1 MMNDFAAMREEAQKI
16 QLKIIQDIKRNVTV
30 SAGAGSG
37 KTRVLVERFVYI
49 LQQARE
55 KQLGLAADN
64 ILAITFTRKA
74 AAEMKSRVRKR
85 MGEILAQDPQD
96 YFWQEQM
103 KSLERVQITTIHGLC
118 SRILRENPV
127 EAQLDPAFVVADDF
141 AASDYIAQCVQ
152 SYIRSSLAQQQ
163 EELRLLLGVYGV
175 NSFVNQLNAL
185 LPNLADIVAEEDLTA
200 PYRESAASAASLSD
214 KLLLVVQEL
223 VDRREQLTK
232 PKSKGREHLENLT
245 EHLAEVSAGLKAEK
259 IDFAAYD
266 SYVAVI
272 KNQRGE
278 LKAALDEAKKL
289 RQQLV
294 EAEYD
299 RLALPLVAAWQK
311 VLAELY
317 SYIQKKK
324 QDNDLLTYDD
334 LELRALQLLQENAQV
349 RQKYHERF
357 RYIMVDEFQDT
368 NERQRQLIYLLCG
381 DSAAQ
386 LLGNKLFIV
395 GDPKQSIYRFRGAD
409 VSVFAQVSEEIATG
423 GGGCYSMSHNFR
435 SVDKILTACNRT
447 FQPLLGEDRAQAVFF
462 EALTPNFAGDFT
474 PQLLKVMYNEET
486 KAQRRQLEAAA
497 VAQKLRQL
505 QAEGL
510 PYGEMAILLRAMTHC
525 ETLTAELERQGVPYN
540 VIDGKGFY
548 ARQEVLDLLNLLT
561 VLHNRYRSLELAGV
575 LRSPYFGLTDET
587 ITSLF
592 LSGSSL
598 WDALQQAAVPGEQGA
613 LVARAAHCLRQ
624 LRAYAAL
631 AALPELWQELWRVL
645 SIDVVLSRQE
655 NGAGKLANAQK
666 LRQLA
671 EAYSAEHQGCLGDW
685 LAYVE
690 RVRKAEIR
698 ETAANVDAEDAVQ
711 ILTIHKSKGLE
722 FHTVLIPFLDSPR
735 NSTTAEI
742 AYLPGRGLG
751 IKLLLADGQLAASGV
766 LQRLREAD
774 KALDLA
780 ERLRQLY
787 VAMTRAEKA
796 LLLSGAVQCGKELK
810 QDKDLSELDWMS
822 QLLSIFAE
830 GEDMDVQEL
839 DLAEA
844 LPPAAERSTAKLV
857 VTPKLQQEIDPL
869 PAYAASGRRHFTA
882 SGLQTYLYCQRQYFY
897 QLVLQLPELEVES
910 SAAGEQKQAGLPAKL
925 TGLIVHRA
933 LELYH
938 ANAEAAF
945 KRALSELAPGEQAE
959 IAQQLFTSYI
969 ASDLYKALPVE
980 QQRELKFAWS
990 TPQGLVIDGVIDC
1003 LAKQADGSLCVV
1015 DYKTGTPQENVASGY
1030 IYQLALYK
1038 KAAQQLTG
1046 LPVSRAQLHFLQNL
1060 SSWNLPEDKDY
1071 LPEALTLCMEIAAKS
1086 EEVQF
1091 SCASTEAC
1099 EHCPYVYLCTRK

>member
-1 MMNDFAAMREEAQKI
+1 MMNDFAVMRDEAQKI
-16 QLKIIQDIKRNVTV
+16 QVKIIQDIKRNVTV
-30 SAGAGSG
+30 AAGAGSG

-49 LQQARE
+49 LQQAKE
-55 KQLGLAADN
+55 KQLAVAADN

-85 MGEILAQDPQD
+85 MAEILAQEPQD

-103 KSLERVQITTIHGLC
+103 KSLERAQITTIHGLC

-152 SYIRSSLAQQQ
+152 SFIRGSLEQQ
-163 EELRLLLGVYGV
+163 ELRLLLGVYGV
-175 NSFVNQLNAL
+175 NSFVNQLQAL
-185 LPNLADIVAEEDLTA
+185 LPNLADIVEEKDLTA
-200 PYRESAASAASLSD
+200 PYKESAASIASLLD

-223 VDRREQLTK
+223 ADKREQLTK
-232 PKSKGREHLENLT
+232 PKSKGREHLDNLT

-259 IDFAAYD
+259 TDFAAYD

-278 LKAALDEAKKL
+278 LKAVLDDAKKL
-289 RQQLV
+289 RQQLE
-294 EAEYD
+294 EAAYD
-299 RLALPLVAAWQK
+299 KQALPLVAAWQK
-311 VLAELY
+311 VLGELY
-317 SYIQKKK
+317 SHIQKKK

-334 LELRALQLLQENAQV
+334 LELRALQLLKENAQV

-381 DSAAQ
+381 DSAMQ
-386 LLGNKLFIV
+386 LSGNKLFIV

-409 VSVFAQVSEEIATG
+409 VSVFAQVGAEIAQG
-423 GGGCYSMSHNFR
+423 GGGSYSMSHNFR

-447 FQPLLGEDRAQAVFF
+447 FLPLLGEDRSQSVFF
-462 EALTPNFAGDFT
+462 EALTPNSAGDFT
-474 PQLLKVMYNEET
+474 PQLLKVMYNEDT

-505 QAEGL
+505 QAAGL

-592 LSGSSL
+592 LRGGSL
-598 WDALQQAAVPGEQGA
+598 WEALQQADLPGEQGA
-613 LVARAAHCLRQ
+613 LAARAAHCLQQ

-631 AALPELWQELWRVL
+631 AALPELWPELWRVL
-645 SIDVVLSRQE
+645 SVDVVLSRQE

-698 ETAANVDAEDAVQ
+698 ETAANVESEDAVQ

-722 FHTVLIPFLDSPR
+722 FNTVFIPFLDSPR
-735 NSTTAEI
+735 NSSTAEI
-742 AYLPGRGLG
+742 AYLPGLGLG
-751 IKLLLADGQLAASGV
+751 IKLLLSNGQLVTSGV
-766 LQRLREAD
+766 LHRLRDAD

-787 VAMTRAEKA
+787 VGMTRAEKA
-796 LLLSGAVQCGKELK
+796 LLLSGAVQSGKEPK
-810 QDKDLSELDWMS
+810 QDKPLAELDWMS
-822 QLLSIFAE
+822 QMLLIFAE
-830 GEDMDVQEL
+830 GEDMEVQEL
-839 DLAEA
+839 DLGDE
-844 LPPAAERSTAKLV
+844 LPPAAERSTARLE
-857 VTPKLQQEIDPL
+857 VTPEVQQAIAPL

-897 QLVLQLPELEVES
+897 QQVLQLPELEEESAGES
-910 SAAGEQKQAGLPAKL
+910 SQSALPAKL

-933 LELYH
+933 LELYRG
-938 ANAEAAF
+938 NADAAF
-945 KRALSELAPGEQAE
+945 KRAVSELAPGEQVDF
-959 IAQQLFTSYI
+959 AQQLFVSYI
-969 ASDLYKALPVE
+969 ESDLYKKIPAE
-980 QQRELKFAWS
+980 QQRELKFSWPA
-990 TPQGLVIDGVIDC
+990 PQGLVIDGVIDC
-1003 LAKQADGSLCVV
+1003 LAKQADGSLYVV
-1015 DYKTGTPQENVASGY
+1015 DYKTGTPPENISRGY
-1030 IYQLALYK
+1030 SYQLALYK

-1046 LPVSRAQLHFLQNL
+1046 LPVSGAQLHFLQNL
-1060 SSWNLPEDKDY
+1060 STWDLSEDEDY
-1071 LPEALTLCMEIAAKS
+1071 MAEALALCTEIAAKN
-1086 EEVQF
+1086 EEAQF
-1091 SCASTEAC
+1091 SCASAEAC
-1099 EHCPYVYLCTRK
+1099 KHCPYVYLCTRK

>member
-1 MMNDFAAMREEAQKI
+1 MMNDFAVLRDEAQKI
-16 QLKIIQDIKRNVTV
+16 QLQIIEDIKRNVTV

-55 KQLGLAADN
+55 KQLALAADN

-74 AAEMKSRVRKR
+74 AAEMKVRVRKR
-85 MGEILAQDPQD
+85 MAEILAQEPQN

-103 KSLERVQITTIHGLC
+103 KSLERAQITTIHGLC

-152 SYIRSSLAQQQ
+152 SFIRGSLEQQ
-163 EELRLLLGVYGV
+163 ELRLLLSVYGV

-185 LPNLADIVAEEDLTA
+185 LPDLATIVAEEDLTA
-200 PYRESAASAASLSD
+200 PYRESAASTASLLD

-232 PKSKGREHLENLT
+232 PKSKGREHLDNLT
-245 EHLAEVSAGLKAEK
+245 EHLAEVSAGLRAEK
-259 IDFAAYD
+259 TDFAAYD
-266 SYVAVI
+266 KWLSPLSHQ
-272 KNQRGE
+272 KGE
-278 LKAALDEAKKL
+278 VKALYDEAKKL
-289 RQQLV
+289 RQQLE
-294 EAEYD
+294 EAAYD

-311 VLAELY
+311 VLGELY

-334 LELRALQLLQENAQV
+334 LELRALQLLTENAQV
-349 RQKYHERF
+349 RKKYHERF

-381 DSAAQ
+381 DSAEQ
-386 LLGNKLFIV
+386 LSGRKLFIV

-409 VSVFAQVSEEIATG
+409 VSVFAQVSAEIAQG

-435 SVDKILTACNRT
+435 SVDKILTTCNRT
-447 FQPLLGEDRAQAVFF
+447 FQPLLGEDKSQAVFF
-462 EALTPNFAGDFT
+462 EALTPNSAGDFT
-474 PQLLKVMYNEET
+474 PQLLKVMYNEDH
-486 KAQRRQLEAAA
+486 KAQKRQLEAAA

-505 QAEGL
+505 QAAGL

-592 LSGSSL
+592 LSSGSL
-598 WDALQQAAVPGEQGA
+598 WDALQQADIVGEQGDLA
-613 LVARAAHCLRQ
+613 ARAAHCLRQ

-698 ETAANVDAEDAVQ
+698 ETAANVEAEDAVQ

-722 FHTVLIPFLDSPR
+722 FHTVFIPFLDSPR
-735 NSTTAEI
+735 KSSTAEI
-742 AYLPGRGLG
+742 AYLPGLGLG
-751 IKLLLADGQLAASGV
+751 IKLLLADGQLVASGV
-766 LQRLREAD
+766 LHKLRDAD

-796 LLLSGAVQCGKELK
+796 LLLSGAVPSGKEPK
-810 QDKDLSELDWMS
+810 RDKPLAELDWMS
-822 QLLSIFAE
+822 QLLLIFAE
-830 GEDMDVQEL
+830 GQDMEVQEL
-839 DLAEA
+839 DFGDE
-844 LPPAAERSTAKLV
+844 LPPAAERSAARLA
-857 VTPKLQQEIDPL
+857 VTQEVQRAIAPL
-869 PAYAASGRRHFTA
+869 PAYAASGRRHFSA

-897 QLVLQLPELEVES
+897 QQVLQLPELEEES
-910 SAAGEQKQAGLPAKL
+910 AGDSSQAALPAKL

-938 ANAEAAF
+938 ADADAAF
-945 KRALSELAPGEQAE
+945 KRAVSELAPGEQAAF
-959 IAQQLFTSYI
+959 AQQLFTSYI
-969 ASDLYKALPVE
+969 ASDLYQKIPAE
-980 QQRELKFAWS
+980 QQRELKFSWS
-990 TPQGLVIDGVIDC
+990 TPQGLIIDGVIDC
-1003 LAKQADGSLCVV
+1003 LAKQADGSLYVV
-1015 DYKTGTPQENVASGY
+1015 DYKTGTPPENITRGY
-1030 IYQLALYK
+1030 SYQLALYK

-1046 LPVSRAQLHFLQNL
+1046 LPVSSAQLHFLQDL
-1060 SSWNLPEDKDY
+1060 STWVLPENETC
-1071 LPEALTLCMEIAAKS
+1071 LAEALALCAEIAAKS
-1086 EEVQF
+1086 EEAQF
-1091 SCASTEAC
+1091 SCASGAAC

>member
-1 MMNDFAAMREEAQKI
+1 MNDFAVMRDEAQKI
-16 QLKIIQDIKRNVTV
+16 QLKIIQDIQRNVTV

-49 LQQARE
+49 LQQAKE
-55 KQLGLAADN
+55 KQLALAADN

-74 AAEMKSRVRKR
+74 AAEMKARVRKR
-85 MGEILAQDPQD
+85 MDEILTQEPQD

-103 KSLERVQITTIHGLC
+103 KILERAQITTIHGLC

-127 EAQLDPAFVVADDF
+127 EAQLDPAFAVADDF
-141 AASDYIAQCVQ
+141 TASDYIAQCVQ
-152 SYIRSSLAQQQ
+152 SFIRSSLEQP
-163 EELRLLLGVYGV
+163 ELRLLLGVYGV

-185 LPNLADIVAEEDLTA
+185 LPNLADIAAEEDLTA

-232 PKSKGREHLENLT
+232 PKSKGREHLDNLL
-245 EHLAEVSAGLKAEK
+245 EHLAEVKAGLQAET
-259 IDFAAYD
+259 ITFVAYD

-278 LKAALDEAKKL
+278 LKAVLDEAKKL
-289 RQQLV
+289 RQQLE
-294 EAEYD
+294 EAAYD
-299 RLALPLVAAWQK
+299 RLAVPLAAAWQK

-334 LELRALQLLQENAQV
+334 LELRALQLLQENVEV

-386 LLGNKLFIV
+386 LSGNKLFIV

-409 VSVFAQVSEEIATG
+409 VSVFAQVSTEIAQG

-435 SVDKILTACNRT
+435 SVDKILTTCNKT
-447 FQPLLGEDRAQAVFF
+447 FQPLLGEDKSQAVYF
-462 EALTPNFAGDFT
+462 EALTPNSAGSFT
-474 PQLLKVMYNEET
+474 PQLLKVMYNEEN
-486 KAQRRQLEAAA
+486 KGQKRQLEAAA
-497 VAQKLRQL
+497 VARKLRQL
-505 QAEGL
+505 QAAGL
-510 PYGEMAILLRAMTHC
+510 PYGEMAILLRAMTPC

-587 ITSLF
+587 ITLLF
-592 LSGSSL
+592 LRGSSL
-598 WDALQQAAVPGEQGA
+598 WEALQQAELPGEQGA
-613 LVARAAHCLRQ
+613 LAARAAQCLRQ

-671 EAYSAEHQGCLGDW
+671 EAYSAEQQGCLGDW

-698 ETAANVDAEDAVQ
+698 ETAANVEAEDAVQ

-722 FHTVLIPFLDSPR
+722 FNTVFIPFLDSPR
-735 NSTTAEI
+735 KSTTAEI
-742 AYLPGRGLG
+742 AYLPGFGLG
-751 IKLLLADGQLAASGV
+751 IKLLLADGELVASGV
-766 LQRLREAD
+766 LQKLRKAD
-774 KALDLA
+774 KDFDVA

-787 VAMTRAEKA
+787 VGMTRAEKA
-796 LLLSGAVQCGKELK
+796 LLLSGAVQSGKEPK
-810 QDKDLSELDWMS
+810 QDKPLAELDWMS
-822 QLLSIFAE
+822 QLLHIFAD
-830 GEDMDVQEL
+830 GQDMEVQEVNL
-839 DLAEA
+839 GDE
-844 LPPAAERSTAKLV
+844 LPPAAACSAAKLA
-857 VTPKLQQEIDPL
+857 VTPEVEQAIAPL
-869 PAYAASGRRHFTA
+869 PAYTASGRRHFTA

-897 QLVLQLPELEVES
+897 QQVLQLPELEEEGIADGES
-910 SAAGEQKQAGLPAKL
+910 SQSALPAKL
-925 TGLIVHRA
+925 TGQLVHRA
-933 LELYH
+933 LELYRG
-938 ANAEAAF
+938 NAAAAF
-945 KRALSELAPGEQAE
+945 QRAVSELAPGEQAAF
-959 IAQQLFTSYI
+959 AQQLFTSYI
-969 ASDLYKALPVE
+969 ESALYQKIPAE
-980 QQRELKFAWS
+980 QQRELKFSWLA
-990 TPQGLVIDGVIDC
+990 PQGLVLDGVIDC
-1003 LAKQADGSLCVV
+1003 LAKQADGSLLVV
-1015 DYKTGTPQENVASGY
+1015 DYKTGTPRETVARGY
-1030 IYQLALYK
+1030 SYQLALYK
-1038 KAAQQLTG
+1038 QAAQQLTG
-1046 LPVSRAQLHFLQNL
+1046 LPVSSAQLHFLQNL
-1060 SSWNLPEDKDY
+1060 SSWALPEDEDY
-1071 LPEALTLCMEIAAKS
+1071 LAEALALCTEIAAKS
-1086 EEVQF
+1086 EEEQF
-1091 SCASTEAC
+1091 SCAAAAAC
-1099 EHCPYVYLCTRK
+1099 RHCPYVYLCTRK

>member
-1 MMNDFAAMREEAQKI
+1 MMNDFSVMREEAQKI

-49 LQQARE
+49 LQQAKE
-55 KQLGLAADN
+55 KQLVLAADN

-74 AAEMKSRVRKR
+74 AAEMKSRVRKK
-85 MGEILAQDPQD
+85 MSEILAQLPQD

-103 KSLERVQITTIHGLC
+103 KSLERAQITTIHGLC

-127 EAQLDPAFVVADDF
+127 EAQLDPSFVVADDF
-141 AASDYIAQCVQ
+141 AASDYIEQCVQ
-152 SYIRSSLAQQQ
+152 GFIRSSLAQQH
-163 EELRLLLGVYGV
+163 EALRLLLGVYGV
-175 NSFVNQLNAL
+175 NSFVNQLHAL
-185 LPNLADIVAEEDLTA
+185 LPNLAELVADDDLTV
-200 PYRESAASAASLSD
+200 PYKESAASAALFRD
-214 KLLLVVQEL
+214 KLLFVVQEL

-232 PKSKGREHLENLT
+232 AKSKGREHLENLT

-259 IDFAAYD
+259 IDFVGYD
-266 SYVAVI
+266 KWLSPLSRQ
-272 KNQRGE
+272 KGE
-278 LKAALDEAKKL
+278 VKALYDEAKKL
-289 RQQLV
+289 REQLV
-294 EAEYD
+294 KAEYD
-299 RLALPLVAAWQK
+299 KLALPLVAAWQK
-311 VLAELY
+311 VLGELY

-334 LELRALQLLQENAQV
+334 LELRALQLLQENPQV
-349 RQKYHERF
+349 RKKYHERF

-381 DSAAQ
+381 DSAKQ
-386 LLGNKLFIV
+386 LSGNKLFIV

-409 VSVFAQVSEEIATG
+409 VSVFAQVSAEIRAG

-435 SVDKILTACNRT
+435 SVDKILTTCNRT
-447 FQPLLGEDRAQAVFF
+447 FQPLLGEDKAQAVFF
-462 EALTPNFAGDFT
+462 EALTPNSSGDFT
-474 PQLLKVMYNEET
+474 PQLLKVMYNEDN

-505 QAEGL
+505 QAGGL

-548 ARQEVLDLLNLLT
+548 ARQEVLDLINLLT

-598 WDALQQAAVPGEQGA
+598 WEALQQAELPGEQGA
-613 LVARAAHCLRQ
+613 LVTRAAQCLRQ

-645 SIDVVLSRQE
+645 SVDAVLSRQE
-655 NGAGKLANAQK
+655 NGAGRLANAQK

-698 ETAANVDAEDAVQ
+698 ETAANVEAEDAVQ

-735 NSTTAEI
+735 NSTTSEI
-742 AYLPGRGLG
+742 AYLPGLGLG

-766 LQRLREAD
+766 LHRLRDAD

-787 VAMTRAEKA
+787 VGMTRAEKA
-796 LLLSGAVQCGKELK
+796 LLLSGAVQSSKEPK
-810 QDKDLSELDWMS
+810 QDKPLAELDWMS
-822 QLLSIFAE
+822 QLLLIFAE
-830 GEDMDVQEL
+830 GQDMDVQEI
-839 DLAEA
+839 DLGGE
-844 LPPAAERSTAKLV
+844 LPPAAARSMTKLA
-857 VTPKLQQEIDPL
+857 VTPEVQHSIAPL

-897 QLVLQLPELEVES
+897 QQVLQLPELEQAS
-910 SAAGEQKQAGLPAKL
+910 AGEALQAALPAKL

-938 ANAEAAF
+938 ADADAAF
-945 KRALSELAPGEQAE
+945 KRAVSELAPGEQA
-959 IAQQLFTSYI
+959 AFAHQLFTSYI
-969 ASDLYKALPVE
+969 ASDLYQKIPVE
-980 QQRELKFAWS
+980 QQRELKFSWLA
-990 TPQGLVIDGVIDC
+990 PQGLVIDGVIDC
-1003 LAKQADGSLCVV
+1003 LVKQADGSLRVI
-1015 DYKTGTPQENVASGY
+1015 DYKTGTPPKNVPSGY

-1046 LPVSRAQLHFLQNL
+1046 LPVSSAQLHFLQNL
-1060 SSWNLPEDKDY
+1060 STWALPEDEDY
-1071 LPEALTLCMEIAAKS
+1071 LTEALALCKEIAAKS
-1086 EEVQF
+1086 EEAQF
-1091 SCASTEAC
+1091 SCAADAAC